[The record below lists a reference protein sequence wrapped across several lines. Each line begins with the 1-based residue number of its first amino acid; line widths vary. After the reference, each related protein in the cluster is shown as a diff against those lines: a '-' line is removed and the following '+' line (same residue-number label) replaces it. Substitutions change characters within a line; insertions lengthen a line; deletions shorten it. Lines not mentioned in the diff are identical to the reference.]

1 MNMTSAARA
10 NRRRILVPLFSV
22 QQVMRLR
29 GGRFPPVDHY
39 ADAVFS
45 EPGRCW
51 RMVHDGEGS
60 GRPTFYEEP
69 VVWVG
74 NHHLVGGKQVRVWSC
89 DGHVEGVIEP
99 VPGP

>member
-1 MNMTSAARA
+1 
-10 NRRRILVPLFSV
+10 
-22 QQVMRLR
+22 
-29 GGRFPPVDHY
+29 
-39 ADAVFS
+39 
-45 EPGRCW
+45 
-51 RMVHDGEGS
+51 MVHDGEGS